1 MGDDLAT
8 RLRESIRDI
17 PDFPK
22 PGVLFRDVTTLLMQP
37 SLLREATEALWRP
50 FADDGVSHIVALEA
64 RGFIFGG
71 ALALERGLPLV
82 IMRKPGKLPAAVH
95 SEEYELEY
103 GRATL
108 EVHTDALGETDR
120 ALVVDDVLAT
130 GGTAAAAGRLVGR
143 CGAAL
148 VGYAFLAE
156 LDFLNGRAKL
166 QEARVESLLRYA
178 D

>member
-1 MGDDLAT
+1 MGDDLAA
-8 RLRESIRDI
+8 RLRGAIRDI

-22 PGVLFRDVTTLLMQP
+22 PGVLFRDVTTLLVQP
-37 SLLREATEALWRP
+37 ALLREATEALWRP
-50 FADDGVSHIVALEA
+50 FAGDRVTHIVALEA

-71 ALALERGLPLV
+71 AMAVERMLPLV

-103 GRATL
+103 GNATL
-108 EVHTDALGETDR
+108 EVHRDALGAGDR

-130 GGTAAAAGRLVGR
+130 GGTAAAAGRLVNR
-143 CGAAL
+143 CGAEL
-148 VGYAFLAE
+148 IGCSFLAE
-156 LDFLNGRAKL
+156 LDFLGGRSKL
-166 QEARVESLLRYA
+166 AGARLFSLLHYA

>member
-8 RLRESIRDI
+8 RLREAIRDI
-17 PDFPK
+17 PDFPQ

-50 FADDGVSHIVALEA
+50 FAAEQVSHIVALEA

-71 ALALERGLPLV
+71 VIAVERGLPLV

-95 SEEYELEY
+95 AEKYDLEY
-103 GRATL
+103 GSATL
-108 EVHTDALGETDR
+108 EVHRDAIGVGDR

-130 GGTAAAAGRLVGR
+130 GGTAAAAGRLVER
-143 CGAAL
+143 CGAEIA
-148 VGYAFLAE
+148 GFSFLAE
-156 LDFLNGRAKL
+156 LDLLGGR
-166 QEARVESLLRYA
+166 RSLPGAQIVSLVHYSG
-178 D
+178 